1 MNENEL
7 TLSISVEDLQEEL
20 KELLVAAVL
29 TKVDVSNGTMD
40 LPEEAGSMEEVEQDI
55 LDFAI
60 MFRNAGMDVPISEWS
75 DSQQY
80 KLQTI
85 TLMKRFKEM
94 GVL

>member
-1 MNENEL
+1 MNEKEL
-7 TLSISVEDLQEEL
+7 TLQISVDALQEEL

-29 TKVDVSNGTMD
+29 TKVDVLNGVMD
-40 LPEEAGSMEEVEQDI
+40 LPEDAGSIEEVDQDI
-55 LDFAI
+55 KDFAI
-60 MFRNAGMDVPISEWS
+60 MFRNAGMDVPILEWS

-85 TLMKRFKEM
+85 AVMKRFKEM

>member
-7 TLSISVEDLQEEL
+7 TLSISVNDLQEEL

-29 TKVDVSNGTMD
+29 TKVDVLNGVMD
-40 LPEEAGSMEEVEQDI
+40 LPEDAGSIEEVNQDI
-55 LDFAI
+55 TDFAI
-60 MFRNAGMDVPISEWS
+60 MFRNAGTDVPISEWS
-75 DSQQY
+75 KSQQY

-85 TLMKRFKEM
+85 TVMKRFKEM

>member
-7 TLSISVEDLQEEL
+7 TLQISVDELQEEL

-29 TKVDVSNGTMD
+29 TKVDVLNGVMD
-40 LPEEAGSMEEVEQDI
+40 LPEDAGSIEEVDQDI
-55 LDFAI
+55 KDFAI

-85 TLMKRFKEM
+85 AVMKRFKEM

>member
-7 TLSISVEDLQEEL
+7 TLQISVNDLQEEL

-29 TKVDVSNGTMD
+29 TKVDVLNGVMD
-40 LPEEAGSMEEVEQDI
+40 LPEEAGSIEEVDQDI
-55 LDFAI
+55 KDFAI
-60 MFRNAGMDVPISEWS
+60 MFRNVGMDVPISEWS
-75 DSQQY
+75 ETQQY

-85 TLMKRFKEM
+85 TMLKKLKEM

>member
-7 TLSISVEDLQEEL
+7 TLQISVDDLQEEL

-29 TKVDVSNGTMD
+29 TKVDVLNGVMD
-40 LPEEAGSMEEVEQDI
+40 LPEDAGSIEEVDQDI
-55 LDFAI
+55 KDFAI

-85 TLMKRFKEM
+85 AVMKRFKEM